1 MNAVELVNGVELQ
14 WAWRLAVALAIG
26 LLVGLERGWQTRD
39 QEEGERGLG
48 LRSMALVG
56 LIGGLAGLLVEPVGG
71 VLVGFVV
78 LGLGLLLSAAHVAS
92 VHRCDDLGLTTEVAA
107 LATLLLA
114 VMAGLGQLVIAA
126 AGAVIMV
133 LLLGYKTELHGW
145 LKTLKRPELHAAF
158 KLLLISVVVL
168 PLLPNRGFGPW
179 QVLNPY
185 EIWWMVVLIAAIS
198 FVGYFAIRIAGAR
211 KGMLFIGL
219 FGGLASS
226 TATTLNLARIHRD
239 GVGAGAG
246 IGAGAGTG
254 GQAAIAAAGILLACA
269 TMFPRMLLVAS
280 LLHPPLFWPLLWP
293 VVAMSVLL
301 YLPAVVYVWRSGG
314 SEITADLLPRNPL
327 ELKSALFFGALL
339 ALVML
344 LGQALTDWFGDAGI
358 YALAAASGIADVDA
372 ITLSLARMAGDELL
386 LLTAGI
392 GILIASLA
400 NSLLKA
406 SMAWVVGGHALGLRV
421 FLPMCAAVVAGP
433 SILFV

>member
-1 MNAVELVNGVELQ
+1 MNAVELANGDALELQ

-26 LLVGLERGWQTRD
+26 LLVGLERGWQSRD

-185 EIWWMVVLIAAIS
+185 EIWWMVVLIATIS

-226 TATTLNLARIHRD
+226 TATTLNLARLHRD
-239 GVGAGAG
+239 GA
-246 IGAGAGTG
+246 G

-301 YLPAVVYVWRSGG
+301 YLPAVVYVWRSGS
-314 SEITADLLPRNPL
+314 SEIAADLLPRNPL
-327 ELKSALFFGALL
+327 ELKAALFFGALL

-406 SMAWVVGGHALGLRV
+406 GMAWIVGGHALGLRV
-421 FLPMCAAVVAGP
+421 FLPMGAAVLAGP
-433 SILFV
+433 IILLR